1 MCTSCHELAAFLP
14 CVDMLTIICCQ
25 MLRHHISLSSTPQ
38 KTPVVP
44 ACKAYVTHSRPR
56 CCYRKAESQCSAV
69 NERMNVSQPECYHR
83 RCMIDTHCLSDQAQ
97 RVMPSDL
104 AQSVM
109 HRCQTHCVTWC
120 NFMSRR
126 SFPLVA
132 KQLHAWR
139 SSSCMHDTA
148 VSP

>member
-1 MCTSCHELAAFLP
+1 MQGQPNIQDCIAEKPRPCCPGPPTGQSGPTSVCWSALWVCTSCHELAAFLP

-56 CCYRKAESQCSAV
+56 CCYRKAESQWSAV

-83 RCMIDTHCLSDQAQ
+83 RCMIDTHCCLTK
-97 RVMPSDL
+97 
-104 AQSVM
+104 
-109 HRCQTHCVTWC
+109 HRE
-120 NFMSRR
+120 
-126 SFPLVA
+126 
-132 KQLHAWR
+132 
-139 SSSCMHDTA
+139 
-148 VSP
+148 